1 MPHDSFTGVAII
13 AGVAFTVPLLLG
25 LAPRLRLP
33 SVVLEILAGIAIG
46 PSGLGWVKVDP
57 PIQVLSTVGLAF
69 ILLLAGLEVGF
80 NRLRGAFLRVAV
92 VNFLASFGL
101 AVMLMFALK
110 KVDLVESP
118 FLAAIILSATSLGVI
133 IPLLKDTGQSTSDL
147 GQFVIAAASIADFG
161 TIVLLSVFFS
171 REAPRMGAKLV
182 LLGTFAPPC
191 PCGCLRHCPRRA
203 VHATVGDPRAVA
215 GHHGTD
221 PRPRHIPAPGGV
233 CCPGQGLGL
242 EVIFGAFMAGAVLKL
257 VDRDE
262 AMMNS
267 NARPK
272 LQAVGFGVFIP
283 IFFVTSGIQLNVQ
296 ALFASAST
304 VVLVPV
310 FFAALLLIRGLPAW
324 LYRPFIGSR
333 RSVVAGMLQATS
345 LPFIVVASQI
355 GMELGMLSQATGAA
369 LIAAGLLSVLILPLG
384 ALTQLGRSARS

>member
-1 MPHDSFTGVAII
+1 M
-13 AGVAFTVPLLLG
+13 
-25 LAPRLRLP
+25 
-33 SVVLEILAGIAIG
+33 
-46 PSGLGWVKVDP
+46 
-57 PIQVLSTVGLAF
+57 
-69 ILLLAGLEVGF
+69 
-80 NRLRGAFLRVAV
+80 
-92 VNFLASFGL
+92 
-101 AVMLMFALK
+101 
-110 KVDLVESP
+110 
-118 FLAAIILSATSLGVI
+118 
-133 IPLLKDTGQSTSDL
+133 
-147 GQFVIAAASIADFG
+147 
-161 TIVLLSVFFS
+161 
-171 REAPRMGAKLV
+171 
-182 LLGTFAPPC
+182 
-191 PCGCLRHCPRRA
+191 
-203 VHATVGDPRAVA
+203 
-215 GHHGTD
+215 
-221 PRPRHIPAPGGV
+221 
-233 CCPGQGLGL
+233 
-242 EVIFGAFMAGAVLKL
+242 IFGAFMAGAVLKL

-384 ALTQLGRSARS
+384 ALTQIGRSARS